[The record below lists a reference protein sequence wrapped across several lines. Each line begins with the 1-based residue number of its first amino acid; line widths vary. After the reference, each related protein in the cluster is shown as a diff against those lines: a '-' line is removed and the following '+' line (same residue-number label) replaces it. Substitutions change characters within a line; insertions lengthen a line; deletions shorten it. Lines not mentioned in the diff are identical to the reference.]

1 MSDFRMPSLFLGHGS
16 PMNLVLEN
24 SFTEALNALSKKL
37 PLPKAILVISA
48 HWYTNQTAVSTAS
61 GIAYETLYDFY
72 GFPPSLYEIR
82 YASPSNNT
90 FSKRIATLLDAP
102 LIERGLDHG
111 AWMPLHFLF
120 PKASVPV
127 IQLSINRNLPLAL
140 HVKLGEKLTLLR
152 EEGIMIVGSG
162 NLTHNLGLV
171 DFYNIEAAPL
181 QWAKD
186 VDAFIDDAFTC
197 NDINAL
203 VRIETLCP
211 NFKLAHPSVDHYL
224 PLLYIAGTR
233 TTEDTVQTLNPF
245 FQNASL
251 SMKGF
256 LLS

>member
-1 MSDFRMPSLFLGHGS
+1 MSNFRMPSLFLGHGS

-24 SFTEALNALSKKL
+24 TYTEALIALSKQL

-48 HWYTNQTAVSTAS
+48 HWYTNQTAVSMAS

-72 GFPPSLYEIR
+72 GFPPSLYEVR

-90 FSKRIATLLDAP
+90 LSTRIASLLDAP
-102 LIERGLDHG
+102 LVERGLDHG
-111 AWMPLHFLF
+111 AWIPLHFLF

-127 IQLSINRNLPLAL
+127 IELAINRDLPFAAHAQLAERL
-140 HVKLGEKLTLLR
+140 KLLR
-152 EEGIMIVGSG
+152 EEGIMIIGSG

-171 DFYNIEAAPL
+171 DFYNIDAKPL
-181 QWAKD
+181 TWAQN
-186 VDAFIDDAFTC
+186 VDAFIEKAFLSR
-197 NDINAL
+197 DINSL

-211 NFKLAHPSVDHYL
+211 DFKTAHPSSDHYI

-233 TTEDTVQTLNPF
+233 HEEDQAQTITPF

-256 LLS
+256 MLS